1 MGHCLKKHTKEKEN
15 ILISPV
21 WEVTPEH
28 QNQENDESRNE
39 LFGDKYR
46 SDNNKYR
53 HIITVISNAKGR
65 NSKHNVHLL
74 TEIPISRH
82 DQGSLA
88 CHLQHSLESLNL

>member
-39 LFGDKYR
+39 LF
-46 SDNNKYR
+46 
-53 HIITVISNAKGR
+53 
-65 NSKHNVHLL
+65 
-74 TEIPISRH
+74 
-82 DQGSLA
+82 
-88 CHLQHSLESLNL
+88 